1 MSKDMGKSKGIK
13 QNKIHE
19 ILLFRQFRK
28 KIWFYSY
35 GFNMCRNLALGDTVI
50 FEVSRRFYIRKNSMG
65 HAVLLKI
72 WKKL

>member
-1 MSKDMGKSKGIK
+1 MMLIQVPGTTWRVQGHQMSKDMGKSKGIK

-50 FEVSRRFYIRKNSMG
+50 F
-65 HAVLLKI
+65 
-72 WKKL
+72 KLVEDSI